1 MNLYIFNDINND
13 SVIKSLLDFK
23 QSHNRQS
30 YFEAARGLIKFSRTR
45 SVTSDTIKEYVIQEI
60 LHLENIP
67 TLDEIEEFARYDIE
81 KLCNELLF
89 YDWDK
94 LFKQEGRMPLSHI
107 IPESEV
113 YAGVSSYVSSLK
125 TLVSITDE
133 KEMEEAVLKH
143 CDKFGTGSM
152 SAYSAMKW
160 TGTTFRGVLSTDP
173 ITFDSLTGLG
183 SQKKVLIANTKA
195 FVEGKPANNVLLVGN
210 SGTGKSSSVKACL
223 NMFKDDGLRLIEVG
237 KDSIGD
243 LPVIMSSIN
252 DRKRKYIIFI
262 DDLSFEPEDH
272 SYKQLKV
279 ALDGQLEKSA
289 DNILIYATSNR
300 RHLVRETWSD
310 RSAEATED
318 IHKND
323 TVNEK
328 MSLSTR
334 FGITLHFMAPNQYEY
349 MEMVDDMLKRHGIE
363 PTDEIRNKAL
373 TWAVNYNG
381 RSGRTA
387 KQFITNY
394 LSSINE

>member
-1 MNLYIFNDINND
+1 MNLYIFNEINKNE
-13 SVIKSLLDFK
+13 VIKALLEFK
-23 QSHNRQS
+23 QSHDRQA
-30 YFEAARGLIKFSRTR
+30 YFNAARGLIKFSRTR
-45 SVTSDTIKEYVIQEI
+45 SVTSDTIKEYIIQEL
-60 LHLENIP
+60 LHLENVP
-67 TLDEIEEFARYDIE
+67 PLDSIEEFARYDIE

-94 LFKQEGRMPLSHI
+94 LFRQEGRMPLSHI
-107 IPESEV
+107 PPEPDV
-113 YAGVSSYVSSLK
+113 YAGVSSYIKSLK
-125 TLVSITDE
+125 YLVSITDE
-133 KEMEEAVLKH
+133 KEMEEAMLKH

-160 TGTTFRGVLSTDP
+160 TGETFRGVLSTDP

-183 SQKKVLIANTKA
+183 SQKKILIDNTRT

-243 LPVIMSSIN
+243 LPTIMASIS

-310 RSAEATED
+310 RSQEATED

-349 MEMVDDMLKRHGIE
+349 INMIDDMLKREGIE
-363 PTDEIRNKAL
+363 PNDEIRNKAL
-373 TWAVNYNG
+373 MWAVNYNG

-387 KQFITNY
+387 KQFITHY
-394 LSSINE
+394 LSTINK